1 MLIYIY
7 FFLSEKE
14 PFYISS
20 LVREFLNSFLGFFF
34 LADWFLFFIEIMSRC
49 EMSMV
54 LKWSTRTNCISGNKR
69 IQDKANDDTLL
80 KCFTVLKISPLSK
93 SVRLNL
99 VRTKFHCFGFFFFL
113 VGKDI
118 NPNKGFNSCNT
129 NIASVCYIHICATTN
144 MWALI
149 IIYATLNSPWIL
161 PVDEKQ

>member
-1 MLIYIY
+1 
-7 FFLSEKE
+7 
-14 PFYISS
+14 
-20 LVREFLNSFLGFFF
+20 
-34 LADWFLFFIEIMSRC
+34 MSRC

-80 KCFTVLKISPLSK
+80 KCFTVLKISPFSK

-99 VRTKFHCFGFFFFL
+99 MRTKFHCFGFFFL

>member
-7 FFLSEKE
+7 IFFYQKRSLFTCIS
-14 PFYISS
+14 PDSYIKVSS
-20 LVREFLNSFLGFFF
+20 LVREFLNSFLGFVF

-69 IQDKANDDTLL
+69 IQDKASDDTLL

-99 VRTKFHCFGFFFFL
+99 MRIEFQCFGFFS
-113 VGKDI
+113 VGK
-118 NPNKGFNSCNT
+118 T
-129 NIASVCYIHICATTN
+129 
-144 MWALI
+144 
-149 IIYATLNSPWIL
+149 
-161 PVDEKQ
+161 